1 MQYIIILFYSGTER
15 NIKLSQVDYFEKQS
29 LISSLEDLGSN
40 LFTLVNTFVKFPS
53 GVSAS

>member
-1 MQYIIILFYSGTER
+1 MDYIIILYSGTER